1 MIVVIFPIKG
11 EVCLFSHLS
20 EIGGAAKVRFCGKKQ
35 PEDAFFLVLRLSQRL
50 VVRVRET
57 AFFGFKFRV
66 LTQIIRRKS
75 NEIRK
80 E

>member
-50 VVRVRET
+50 VLGSGKRHFSGVNS
-57 AFFGFKFRV
+57 GY
-66 LTQIIRRKS
+66 
-75 NEIRK
+75 
-80 E
+80 